1 MKTSPATSVS
11 ADTILEIISKAQH
24 NSLHVYLIQG
34 TSYGRALL
42 QSRFDDLPKVVLQE
56 GSDTLLERLLIALPG
71 EKDFFPDFLPR
82 TAKPCPCT
90 LLISSRTAPEL
101 LPFLRHRLA
110 CRRHDGSELQ
120 LNFSAHTLTPFL
132 EALSPQR
139 AARFFGPTETLLWSE
154 HDMHGEP
161 HWHARSFPALTDE
174 TFQQTIKELEA
185 DPVWQLTDKED
196 LRFQKHYRER
206 QIVNICRELLEDSA
220 FRLRDLPDQEI
231 MRQVDQTALLAG
243 TYGLTFFINILFFCR
258 QELTLFPGIH
268 LHPKI
273 AALFREPMQDPYYKN
288 RVIQR
293 VINNMRE
300 DLLRYSKEYLET
312 SHYPVPEDTPATFE
326 EETTRSC
333 NLFRHALGA
342 LSMPAPWENKL
353 LGKQDD
359 APDGF
364 ALLPAT
370 EKHDD
375 SRKEI
380 PACPPC
386 GGVSSSAEEL
396 EQKLARFQY
405 GLNCLSRPV
414 FWGDR
419 LRKQPSTAPIRACLD
434 GFVLPA
440 LNLPTETP
448 PAGRVGLMCLLHF
461 RGGHLAAVQEGLCE
475 CIREYARL
483 SDNMARCGKIAA
495 GRVVLAG
502 ARGLTLPDEARIR
515 KMQEQGK
522 KEFSCLISSSA
533 TREDY
538 ERQPPACLL
547 QARLHLNET
556 PPRAGKKTRPAPPPV
571 PLDGR
576 ISTLAVIF
584 PPSLFLLDSRPLPF
598 VTLLRR
604 WCERLRPVCGT
615 AGWGVAPVCE
625 PTQAAAMRPFLLPHL
640 RRFPGLSLLSSPDE
654 ASEEPSVSVNWLTI
668 LDEEQTARIG
678 GPERLAALGR
688 DCPIYDYPG
697 GHIIQAGPRPELGD
711 GNRGEIPRF
720 YGMVRDLLRPLC
732 PASAL
737 SV

>member
-24 NSLHVYLIQG
+24 NSRHVYLIQG

-42 QSRFDDLPKVVLQE
+42 RSRFDDLPKVILQE
-56 GSDTLLERLLIALPG
+56 GSDTLLKRLLIALPE

-120 LNFSAHTLTPFL
+120 LNFSAHTLSPLL

-139 AARFFGPTETLLWSE
+139 AARFFGPAETLLWSE
-154 HDMHGEP
+154 HDMHGKP
-161 HWHARSFPALTDE
+161 HWHARSFPAQTDE
-174 TFQQTIKELEA
+174 TFLQAIRELEA
-185 DPVWQLTDKED
+185 DPVWQLTEKED
-196 LRFQKHYRER
+196 QSFQKHDRKR
-206 QIVNICRELLEDSA
+206 LLVSLCRELLEDPA
-220 FRLRDLPDQEI
+220 FRLRDLPDEEI
-231 MRQVDQTALLAG
+231 LRRVDQTAVLAG
-243 TYGLTFFINILFFCR
+243 TYGLSFFISVLFFCR
-258 QELTLFPGIH
+258 QELTHFPGIH

-300 DLLRYSKEYLET
+300 ELLRYSKEYLET
-312 SHYPVPEDTPATFE
+312 SRYPVPEDTLATFE
-326 EETTRSC
+326 EETARSC

-375 SRKEI
+375 SREEI
-380 PACPPC
+380 PACPPS
-386 GGVSSSAEEL
+386 GGASSSAEEL
-396 EQKLARFQY
+396 EQRLALFQY

-440 LNLPTETP
+440 LNLPPGTP

-475 CIREYARL
+475 CIREYASL
-483 SDNMARCGKIAA
+483 PGAAARCGKIAA
-495 GRVVLAG
+495 GRVMLAG
-502 ARGLTLPDEARIR
+502 ARGLTLPDQARIR

-538 ERQPPACLL
+538 ERQPPAGLL
-547 QARLHLNET
+547 QARLHLNEMT
-556 PPRAGKKTRPAPPPV
+556 PRAGKKTPPAPPPV
-571 PLDGR
+571 PLDR
-576 ISTLAVIF
+576 SISTLAVIF
-584 PPSLFLLDSRPLPF
+584 PPSLFLLNAQPIPF
-598 VTLLRR
+598 IHLLCR
-604 WCERLRPVCGT
+604 WCERLQPVYGA
-615 AGWGVAPVCE
+615 AGWGIAPVCE
-625 PTQAAAMRPFLLPHL
+625 PAQAAAMTPLLQPHL
-640 RRFPGLSLLSSPDE
+640 RRFPGLLPLSPLDG
-654 ASEEPSVSVNWLTI
+654 ASAEPSVSVNWLTI
-668 LDEEQTARIG
+668 LGEEQIERIG
-678 GPERLAALGR
+678 GPERLAALGP
-688 DCPIYDYPG
+688 DFPVMQYPG

-711 GNRGEIPRF
+711 SNRGELPRF
-720 YGMVRDLLRPLC
+720 YGNVQELLQPLAT
-732 PASAL
+732 PQTL
-737 SV
+737 

>member
-24 NSLHVYLIQG
+24 NSRHVYLIQG

-42 QSRFDDLPKVVLQE
+42 RSRFDDLPKVILQE
-56 GSDTLLERLLIALPG
+56 GSDTLLKRLLIALPG

-110 CRRHDGSELQ
+110 CRRNDGSELQ
-120 LNFSAHTLTPFL
+120 LNFSAHTLSPLL

-161 HWHARSFPALTDE
+161 HWHARSFPAQTDE
-174 TFQQTIKELEA
+174 TFLQAIRELEA

-196 LRFQKHYRER
+196 HSFQKHYRKR
-206 QIVNICRELLEDSA
+206 QIVNICRELLEDPA
-220 FRLRDLPDQEI
+220 FRLRDLPDEEI
-231 MRQVDQTALLAG
+231 LRQVDQTALLAG
-243 TYGLTFFINILFFCR
+243 TYGLSFFINILFFCR
-258 QELTLFPGIH
+258 QELTHFPGIH

-273 AALFREPMQDPYYKN
+273 ATLFREPMQDPYYKN

-312 SHYPVPEDTPATFE
+312 SRYPVPEDTLATFE

-333 NLFRHALGA
+333 NLFRQALGA

-375 SRKEI
+375 SREEI

-386 GGVSSSAEEL
+386 GGASSSAEEL
-396 EQKLARFQY
+396 EQKLTRFQY

-440 LNLPTETP
+440 LNLPPGTP

-495 GRVVLAG
+495 GRVMLAG
-502 ARGLTLPDEARIR
+502 ARGLTLPDQARIR
-515 KMQEQGK
+515 
-522 KEFSCLISSSA
+522 
-533 TREDY
+533 
-538 ERQPPACLL
+538 
-547 QARLHLNET
+547 
-556 PPRAGKKTRPAPPPV
+556 
-571 PLDGR
+571 
-576 ISTLAVIF
+576 
-584 PPSLFLLDSRPLPF
+584 
-598 VTLLRR
+598 
-604 WCERLRPVCGT
+604 
-615 AGWGVAPVCE
+615 
-625 PTQAAAMRPFLLPHL
+625 
-640 RRFPGLSLLSSPDE
+640 
-654 ASEEPSVSVNWLTI
+654 
-668 LDEEQTARIG
+668 
-678 GPERLAALGR
+678 
-688 DCPIYDYPG
+688 
-697 GHIIQAGPRPELGD
+697 
-711 GNRGEIPRF
+711 
-720 YGMVRDLLRPLC
+720 
-732 PASAL
+732 
-737 SV
+737 